1 MVHIPPKSCS
11 NVLYRSMYMRH
22 SFDTNDFIGRK
33 NQIKD
38 EKLIF
43 QPIEIVFSTS
53 IYLIFICFVLKESSS
68 GLVCEKAS
76 FHKCVSDLS
85 SKWYCKYMWFTF
97 C

>member
-11 NVLYRSMYMRH
+11 NVLYCSMYMRH

-43 QPIEIVFSTS
+43 QPIEIVFFYQ
-53 IYLIFICFVLKESSS
+53 YLFDLVFVL
-68 GLVCEKAS
+68 
-76 FHKCVSDLS
+76 
-85 SKWYCKYMWFTF
+85 Y
-97 C
+97 

>member
-11 NVLYRSMYMRH
+11 KVLYPSVYMRH
-22 SFDTNDFIGRK
+22 SFNTVDFIGRE

-53 IYLIFICFVLKESSS
+53 IYLILFL
-68 GLVCEKAS
+68 
-76 FHKCVSDLS
+76 
-85 SKWYCKYMWFTF
+85 F
-97 C
+97 CIKRIIIWISL